1 MASAT
6 SGQMGVVC
14 GKMASAA
21 CVLVATKVTIIALR
35 TYPIVI
41 QVYAA
46 GLLVQRKGPAKQAVV
61 LLCHGRG
68 RTECSMLRR
77 RSAVPIDAQGTA
89 HASMGA
95 M

>member
-6 SGQMGVVC
+6 SGQIGVVC

-21 CVLVATKVTIIALR
+21 CVLIATIVTIMALC

-46 GLLVQRKGPAKQAVV
+46 GLLVQRKGPAKQAV

-68 RTECSMLRR
+68 RTKCSMLRR
-77 RSAVPIDAQGTA
+77 RSAVPIDAQGTV